1 VNVFALLSAGAE
13 ATEEVSHALPIPP
26 LAFGL
31 LAFGALMGLLFVTF
45 AFRSVGTRH

>member
-1 VNVFALLSAGAE
+1 MIALLSAATE
-13 ATEEVSHALPIPP
+13 ATKEASSELAIPP
-26 LAFGL
+26 VAIGL